1 MCIPSYSNIVFPCKI
16 CNTNIKDTDSA
27 SQHDNSQF
35 LIHMKYNDL
44 NDIDYK
50 YLQGS
55 NDPSFCI

>member
-35 LIHMKYNDL
+35 LKFFPLEH
-44 NDIDYK
+44 
-50 YLQGS
+50 
-55 NDPSFCI
+55 